1 MSRYDDDPAF
11 RAEVLDCYKPHCRY
25 VTSTVVESGDG
36 VLRGTATLAIPE
48 SCYIDDTG
56 HLNGVE
62 VSICYNQ
69 MLYLTIGTA
78 VRYRLGEVFSAWT
91 LDDFRRRQLPDILIA
106 RFAST
111 FRRPINPRAFHG
123 EITFT
128 GVTQRRLHP
137 DRDPLIS
144 LDTSFRYWD
153 DGSGACHGEV
163 RVAIV
168 APQPVE
174 VAGAV

>member
-1 MSRYDDDPAF
+1 MSRHEHDPAF
-11 RAEVLDCYKPHCRY
+11 LAEVLDCYKPHCRY
-25 VTSTVVESGDG
+25 VTGAVVESDG
-36 VLRGTATLAIPE
+36 EVLRGTATLAIAE

-62 VSICYNQ
+62 VNICYNQ
-69 MLYLTIGTA
+69 MLYHTIGTA
-78 VRYRLGEVFSAWT
+78 VRHRIGDVFAAWT
-91 LDDFRRRQLPDILIA
+91 MDDFQRRKLPDILIA
-106 RFAST
+106 RFTST
-111 FRRPINPRAFHG
+111 FQRPIDPRAFHG
-123 EITFT
+123 EITFNT
-128 GVTQRRLHP
+128 VTQRRLHP

-153 DGSGACHGEV
+153 DNGGSCRGDV

-168 APQPVE
+168 APVPAE